1 MKKNQINFFSKF
13 LKGGYIRRK
22 MAGREIA
29 MAKRAILCLIAG
41 FISVGFSS
49 STYSLYFGL
58 LPFGTDKILYL
69 IKFEQE
75 FI

>member
-1 MKKNQINFFSKF
+1 
-13 LKGGYIRRK
+13 

-69 IKFEQE
+69 NEASLNLNKNFSNRLFYGEKFA
-75 FI
+75 

>member
-1 MKKNQINFFSKF
+1 MFAVLGLIMSLIQ
-13 LKGGYIRRK
+13 GGYIRRQ

-49 STYSLYFGL
+49 SKYSLYFGL
-58 LPFGTDKILYL
+58 LPFGTDFKDL
-69 IKFEQE
+69 FDEE
-75 FI
+75 FVSELF

>member
-1 MKKNQINFFSKF
+1 
-13 LKGGYIRRK
+13 

-41 FISVGFSS
+41 FISVGFST

-58 LPFGTDKILYL
+58 LPFGTDKILYFNKTSL
-69 IKFEQE
+69 NLNKNFSNRLFYGEKFA
-75 FI
+75 

>member
-1 MKKNQINFFSKF
+1 
-13 LKGGYIRRK
+13 